1 MGAHGVARCGNLR
14 KKLRPGIAAPS
25 LETAGLHSALETP
38 ALRSASADA
47 TAHERRLRG
56 DGFGDGFG
64 GDFLLV
70 GRSTGGDSAP
80 GLAST
85 APSEVGSLGSLRQR
99 VAGSSPGLASSIG
112 APGGLF
118 ALPLRLPLRLWTG
131 VNSAQTPSEK
141 PPRDA
146 WFPYWPL
153 VVTIFGCRGRWFK
166 STRPDAWKSGTRDR
180 PKNWGPR

>member
-70 GRSTGGDSAP
+70 GRSTGGASAP
-80 GLAST
+80 VVA
-85 APSEVGSLGSLRQR
+85 AAARSEVGAPGSLRLR
-99 VAGSSPGLASSIG
+99 VAGSSPASG
-112 APGGLF
+112 ASQPSAPQSLSDAEFSPSGAGDGFGFRFGGRDG
-118 ALPLRLPLRLWTG
+118 PR
-131 VNSAQTPSEK
+131 SA
-141 PPRDA
+141 PRSR
-146 WFPYWPL
+146 P
-153 VVTIFGCRGRWFK
+153 RR
-166 STRPDAWKSGTRDR
+166 TRP
-180 PKNWGPR
+180 